1 MIRHSLYRWL
11 LLIALPV
18 LVTMAS
24 SAQTDRS
31 AAWQR
36 WDVTLSDFDLAA
48 NRFRVTEE
56 QAVTFTGTF
65 ERGTRRI
72 ALTNLED
79 ITAIAVRVEG
89 SPLPLDC
96 ARTTGAVCVTDE
108 NGERVIRYSFPTP
121 ITNKTITIIIEYTVV
136 GALRIFPDG
145 DQLQW
150 QAIPVDHSGA
160 IASSLITVE
169 LPAALAPREGVDPV
183 ETSGAPADIR
193 VNGSIIRAQASRAIA
208 PDEAFSIRAQ
218 FPHTAGALAPGWQT
232 SLSSAP
238 GQSGGSPLS
247 LINLAVLALGL
258 LGGVG
263 GGLFWF
269 ARSRTRAD
277 VALSPTVV
285 PEYLTD
291 PPGDLPPALAALLV
305 RDTLYG
311 DVKAVLGTIVDLA
324 HKGFLRLE
332 ETTTASGP
340 KTLTFVRNASAR
352 PGVTL
357 LAHEQFLLDTLF
369 QTQNA
374 RALPDLNN
382 TFVYQLRPFN
392 DHVVTALAMR
402 GLIDRELPLA
412 RYRQRRA
419 ARTLLFLALLG
430 GFVGWSVLPP
440 ELRGAGIVVA
450 LALLANAAALWL
462 FAPPASFV
470 TAKGHEDQAKWR
482 AFRTYLD
489 RIDVYQQKL
498 GLPPANFERYL
509 PYAIAFG
516 AEKRWIA
523 QYSQRPDTP
532 VPDWYLPF
540 PPLVMW
546 DSGPASVPGTFDREP
561 SSTFDFEPTPS
572 STFDFDPAGALESL
586 SSGMS
591 AALNDISSSFS
602 AMLDSA
608 SQALSSGVQS
618 AASGFGDS
626 FGSSF
631 ASGGWDSSSSWD
643 SGGSDWSG
651 GDSGGSDFGDSGG
664 GGADFD

>member
-1 MIRHSLYRWL
+1 MIRLSLYRWL

-48 NRFRVTEE
+48 NRFRVTET
-56 QAVTFTGTF
+56 QAVAFTGTF

-72 ALTNLED
+72 ALNNLED

-89 SPLPLDC
+89 ASLPLDC
-96 ARTTGAVCVTDE
+96 SLTTGAVCVTDD
-108 NGERVIRYSFPTP
+108 NGERVIRYSFPAP
-121 ITNKTITIIIEYTVV
+121 ISNKTITIVIEYTVV

-150 QAIPVDHSGA
+150 QAIPADHSGA

-193 VNGSIIRAQASRAIA
+193 VSGSIIRAQASRAIA

-218 FPHTAGALAPGWQT
+218 FPHTAGARVPAWQT
-232 SLSSAP
+232 SQSSAAA
-238 GQSGGSPLS
+238 QGGDPLA

-277 VALSPTVV
+277 IAVSPTVV

-291 PPGDLPPALAALLV
+291 PPSDLPPALAALLI
-305 RDTLYG
+305 RDSLHG

-332 ETTTASGP
+332 ETATASGA
-340 KTLTFVRNASAR
+340 KTLTFVRIASAR

-369 QTQNA
+369 QAQNA
-374 RALPDLNN
+374 RALPDLTN

-392 DHVVTALAMR
+392 DRVVTALSMR
-402 GLIDRELPLA
+402 GLIDPQLPHA
-412 RYRQRRA
+412 RHRQRGY
-419 ARTLLFLALLG
+419 ARTLLFLALFG
-430 GFVGWSVLPP
+430 GFVAWSVLPP

-462 FAPPASFV
+462 FAPPAGVV
-470 TAKGHEDQAKWR
+470 TPKGREDQAKWR

-498 GLPPANFERYL
+498 GLPPTNFERYL
-509 PYAIAFG
+509 PYTIAFG
-516 AEKRWIA
+516 TEKRWIA

-540 PPLVMW
+540 PPLVIW

-561 SSTFDFEPTPS
+561 SSTFDFEPS
-572 STFDFDPAGALESL
+572 STFDFEPASALESL

-618 AASGFGDS
+618 AASSFGDNA
-626 FGSSF
+626 GSSF